1 MDMMMIDV
9 TNIDCKEG
17 DCVIIFDDINFSA
30 EEFASAIGTIS
41 YEILTALSK
50 RIKRTIIQ

>member
-1 MDMMMIDV
+1 MDMMMVDV
-9 TNIDCKEG
+9 TDIDCKEG
-17 DCVIIFDDINFSA
+17 DRVIVFDDVNFSA

-50 RIKRTIIQ
+50 RIKRVIIQ